1 MKIVLV
7 LSALLLS
14 ISIYSQK
21 ISGKVVNE
29 NNEVVS
35 YCSVSLENINT
46 STITD
51 INGNYSI
58 EIPENAKKS
67 DFIIFESNG
76 YEDKKVTLQGITTDA
91 NIRLSKKTNAIQEIN
106 ITGKKTKKDVLGAK
120 SRPMLTFSKMF
131 DQNVPT
137 IEQGQIFNIYKWTK
151 LNSYNFFII
160 PSSKFKEITLKLNI
174 YSVKNNL
181 PDESLLQ
188 ENIIFKTNTTGWQT
202 IDLEK
207 YKLIYNDLDQ
217 LAITL
222 QLVENV
228 PQDNIDFVFGISAK
242 KTLSNDLL
250 FRYQSQG
257 KWETSGGSFISNID
271 INYMKD
277 KKESVSNSVSPT
289 DNSPED
295 KMLMDYYQNKE
306 RAKKTVYGKNK
317 SGKYIDLK
325 NAKIYYEEYGSGEP
339 LVMLH
344 GNNGSISDFYNQIPD
359 LAKQFKVIVLDTRGQ
374 GRSTDLSTEDYTYEE
389 FSEDLLAV
397 TKELNIKKFN
407 IIGWSDGG
415 ITGLLFTI
423 NHPDLVNKLIVIGAN
438 TNPEGIEPKTL
449 DIFKKQLEIKDAPNQ
464 RLIKL
469 MVQHPHIETEQLKT
483 IKNPVLV
490 IAGSN
495 DVIKED
501 HTKLIN
507 SSIPNS
513 KLLIVPDASH
523 YVPFEKPDILNKSI
537 INFLKI

>member
-1 MKIVLV
+1 MYPQRILMGSVK
-7 LSALLLS
+7 
-14 ISIYSQK
+14 
-21 ISGKVVNE
+21 NE

-35 YCSVSLENINT
+35 YCSISSTKENRGT
-46 STITD
+46 TTD
-51 INGNYSI
+51 RNGNYSF
-58 EIPENAKKS
+58 EISKNDS
-67 DFIIFESNG
+67 LVFEANG
-76 YEDKKVTLQGITTDA
+76 YENKKISITDIA
-91 NIRLSKKTNAIQEIN
+91 INPNIVLYRRVYAIQEIN
-106 ITGKKTKKDVLGAK
+106 ITGKKTKKDILGAK

-151 LNSYNFFII
+151 LNSYNFYII

-174 YSVKNNL
+174 YSVKNNV
-181 PDESLLQ
+181 PDKSLLQ
-188 ENIIFKTNTTGWQT
+188 ENIIFKTNSTGWQT

-217 LAITL
+217 LAVTL
-222 QLVENV
+222 QLVESV
-228 PQDNIDFVFGISAK
+228 PQDNVDFIFGISAK
-242 KTLSNDLL
+242 KTLSKDLL

-257 KWETSGGSFISNID
+257 KWEASGGSFISNID

-277 KKESVSNSVSPT
+277 KKEIVSNNVLPT

-295 KMLMDYYQNKE
+295 KMLMDYYINKE
-306 RAKKTVYGKNK
+306 KAKKTVYGKNK

-339 LVMLH
+339 LVLLH

-374 GRSTDLSTEDYTYEE
+374 GRSTDLTTDDYTYEE

-397 TKELNIKKFN
+397 TKELNISKFN
-407 IIGWSDGG
+407 IVGWSDGG

-438 TNPEGIEPKTL
+438 INPEGIEPKTL
-449 DIFKKQLEIKDAPNQ
+449 NTFKKQLEMKDAPNQ

-469 MVQHPHIETEQLKT
+469 MVLHPHIETEQLKT

-495 DVIKED
+495 DVIKEE

>member
-1 MKIVLV
+1 
-7 LSALLLS
+7 
-14 ISIYSQK
+14 
-21 ISGKVVNE
+21 
-29 NNEVVS
+29 VS

-58 EIPENAKKS
+58 EIPENAKKN

-76 YEDKKVTLQGITTDA
+76 YEGKKVTIQGITTDA

-106 ITGKKTKKDVLGAK
+106 ITGKKTKKGVLGVK

-151 LNSYNFFII
+151 LNSYNFYII

-228 PQDNIDFVFGISAK
+228 PQDNVDFVFGISAK

-257 KWETSGGSFISNID
+257 KWEASGGSFISNID

-277 KKESVSNSVSPT
+277 KKEIVSNNVSPA

-295 KMLMDYYQNKE
+295 KMLMGYYTNKE
-306 RAKKTVYGKNK
+306 KAKKTVYGKNK

-339 LVMLH
+339 LVLLH

-374 GRSTDLSTEDYTYEE
+374 GRSTDLSTDDYTYEE

-397 TKELNIKKFN
+397 TKELNISKFN
-407 IIGWSDGG
+407 IVGWSDGG

-423 NHPDLVNKLIVIGAN
+423 NHPDLINKLIVIGAN

-449 DIFKKQLEIKDAPNQ
+449 NTFKKQLEIKDAPNQ

-495 DVIKED
+495 DVIKEE

-523 YVPFEKPDILNKSI
+523 YVPFEKPDLLNKSI

>member
-1 MKIVLV
+1 MKIISVLG
-7 LSALLLS
+7 ALLLS
-14 ISIYSQK
+14 ITIYSQK
-21 ISGKVVNE
+21 ISGKVTDESNQAI
-29 NNEVVS
+29 S
-35 YCSVSLENINT
+35 YCSISLENINT

-58 EIPENAKKS
+58 DIPENAKKS
-67 DFIIFESNG
+67 DYIIFESNG
-76 YEDKKVTLQGITTDA
+76 YDDKKVTVQQITTDA
-91 NIRLSKKTNAIQEIN
+91 HIKLGKKVNIIPEVS
-106 ITGKKTKKDVLGAK
+106 ITGKKTKNEALGNTK
-120 SRPMLTFSKMF
+120 RPMLTFSKMF
-131 DQNVPT
+131 DKNVPT
-137 IEQGQIFNIYKWTK
+137 IEQGQIFDIYKWTK
-151 LNSYNFFII
+151 LNNYNFFII

-174 YSVKNNL
+174 YSVKDNL
-181 PDESLLQ
+181 PQQSLLY

-202 IDLEK
+202 IDLQK
-207 YKLIYNDLDQ
+207 YKLIYTDLDQ

-222 QLVENV
+222 QLVESV
-228 PQDNIDFVFGISAK
+228 PQDNADFVFGISAK

-257 KWETSGGSFISNID
+257 KWEASKGSFISNIN

-277 KKESVSNSVSPT
+277 KNENTPKNISQT
-289 DNSPED
+289 DNNTED
-295 KMLMDYYQNKE
+295 QSLIDYYKNKE
-306 RAKKTVYGKNK
+306 KAGKTVYGKNK

-339 LVMLH
+339 LVLLH

-374 GRSTDLSTEDYTYEE
+374 GRSTDLSTEDYTYEK
-389 FSEDLLAV
+389 FSDDLLAV
-397 TKELNIKKFN
+397 TKELNINKFN
-407 IIGWSDGG
+407 IVGWSDGG

-423 NHPDLVNKLIVIGAN
+423 NHPDLVNKLIVVGAN
-438 TNPEGIEPKTL
+438 LNPEGIETKTL
-449 DIFKKQLEIKDAPNQ
+449 DIFKKQLEIKDVPNQ

-469 MVQHPHIETEQLKT
+469 MVQQPHIETNQLKT

-495 DVIKED
+495 DVIKEE

-513 KLLIVPDASH
+513 QLLIVPDSSH
-523 YVPFEKPDILNKSI
+523 YVPFEKPDLLNKSI
-537 INFLKI
+537 IKFLKI